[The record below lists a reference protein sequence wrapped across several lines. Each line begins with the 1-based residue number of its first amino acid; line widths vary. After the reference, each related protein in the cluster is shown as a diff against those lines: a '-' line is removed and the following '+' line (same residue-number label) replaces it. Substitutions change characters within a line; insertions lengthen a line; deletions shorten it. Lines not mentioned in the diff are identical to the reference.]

1 MAKLIVNP
9 TSPSRREVA
18 LSRSLLSI
26 GRDPSNDVVLPDAM
40 VSRRHAVIE
49 YRGSQYFLRDCNSSN
64 GSLING
70 DRVSE
75 RGLRDGDLVAIGTA
89 RLLFRDDLVAEDAA
103 GKVIHH
109 PSAPRQQC
117 PSCHQDYRKGD
128 VFCRHCGSSLAP
140 HAPPRTVCTACGTAV
155 PLPARFC
162 TACGTRLGD
171 DPGDATAP
179 PSSVEELLAPPLSAG
194 SLEEPTPREEDAPAA
209 PPLPPEPEAQ
219 AAPEP
224 SLPAFHLAST
234 ADELPLPAL
243 RGPALSPLPQ
253 RPAPAQRRPEEL
265 PAPLLAEPVRD
276 VPLFEA
282 PPAGPRTVLQLD
294 EPTSQVPEAA
304 APAGRTVAAAGALPR
319 LGAFVVD
326 LVIVSVGQAL
336 LALPALMYWTRGAAA
351 GADAPTFLPIF
362 LSVTLAA
369 LAVILTAVYHVYFWG
384 VKAATPGKRLF
395 RLEVQ
400 GQDGRLPIGPGR
412 AALRLLGYVVSGV
425 VFGIGFLMIAF
436 GGGGLHDQIAGTR
449 VVRRQGD

>member
-49 YRGSQYFLRDCNSSN
+49 YRGSQYYLRDCNSSN

-117 PSCHQDYRKGD
+117 PTCQQDYRKGD
-128 VFCRHCGSSLAP
+128 VFCRYCGSALAP
-140 HAPPRTVCTACGTAV
+140 HAPARTVCTACGTAV

-171 DPGDATAP
+171 PGDATAP
-179 PSSVEELLAPPLSAG
+179 PSSAEELLAPPLSAG
-194 SLEEPTPREEDAPAA
+194 ALDEPTPREDDAP
-209 PPLPPEPEAQ
+209 PKSSPPPEAEARDE
-219 AAPEP
+219 PEP

-243 RGPALSPLPQ
+243 RGAALNPVAQ
-253 RPAPAQRRPEEL
+253 RPAPAGAPRIEAPV
-265 PAPLLAEPVRD
+265 PAPVA
-276 VPLFEA
+276 EA
-282 PPAGPRTVLQLD
+282 PPREPQALEARPRSRPVLHV
-294 EPTSQVPEAA
+294 EAPTGQVAPLE
-304 APAGRTVAAAGALPR
+304 APARRATPARALPR

-326 LVIVSVGQAL
+326 LLIVSLGQAV
-336 LALPALMYWTRGAAA
+336 LALPALFYWSRGAAA
-351 GADAPTFLPIF
+351 GGDAPAFVPIF

-369 LAVILTAVYHVYFWG
+369 LAAILTAVYHVYFWG

-395 RLEVQ
+395 GLEVQ

-412 AALRLLGYVVSGV
+412 AALRLLGYMVSGL

-436 GGGGLHDQIAGTR
+436 GSGGLHDQIAGTR
-449 VVRRQGD
+449 VVRRKGD

>member
-18 LSRSLLSI
+18 LSRTLLSI

-117 PSCHQDYRKGD
+117 PSCQQDYRKGD

-162 TACGTRLGD
+162 TACGARLGE

-179 PSSVEELLAPPLSAG
+179 PSLSEPGDAPVAAPGAV
-194 SLEEPTPREEDAPAA
+194 EEPTPREEDALGSQA
-209 PPLPPEPEAQ
+209 PPPPPEEI
-219 AAPEP
+219 PEP

-234 ADELPLPAL
+234 ADELRLPAL
-243 RGPALSPLPQ
+243 RGPALSPVPHRPLPV
-253 RPAPAQRRPEEL
+253 PLAPADAGQPAAAPSPE
-265 PAPLLAEPVRD
+265 ADPVREPRVFEPRHISRE
-276 VPLFEA
+276 VPA
-282 PPAGPRTVLQLD
+282 VDG
-294 EPTSQVPEAA
+294 PTSQV
-304 APAGRTVAAAGALPR
+304 GVAAAGALPR

-326 LVIVSVGQAL
+326 LLIVGLGQAV
-336 LALPALMYWTRGAAA
+336 LALPAFVYWSSRAPA
-351 GADAPTFLPIF
+351 GADSPAFLPIF

-369 LAVILTAVYHVYFWG
+369 LAAILAAVYHVYFWG

-395 RLEVQ
+395 GLEVH

-412 AALRLLGYVVSGV
+412 AALRLLGYVVSGLV
-425 VFGIGFLMIAF
+425 LGIGFLMIAF
-436 GGGGLHDQIAGTR
+436 GGGGLHDQIASTR
-449 VVRRQGD
+449 VVRRKGD